1 MSIRTKPTD
10 DIELELRNKGYRFI
24 IGVDEAGRGPLLGPV
39 AAAAVIIPEGVDTS
53 EFNDSKKLT
62 EKKREKLAD
71 YIKNTCKY
79 SVAMVDA
86 NIIDQINIR
95 EATKLA
101 MRKAIN
107 DLDITDNAIA
117 IVDGNFIPDF
127 TVIPCKAIIGGDA
140 ESVSIAAAS
149 ILAKT
154 ARDAWVM
161 EFHKEYPA
169 YCANRH
175 KGYGTKIHREILEM
189 IGPSPEHRKSFRG
202 V

>member
-1 MSIRTKPTD
+1 MKTKPTD
-10 DIELELRNKGYRFI
+10 DIEFELRNKGYRFI

-62 EKKREKLAD
+62 EKKREKLSE
-71 YIKNTCKY
+71 YIKETCKY
-79 SVAMVDA
+79 SISMVHAD
-86 NIIDQINIR
+86 IIDQINIR
-95 EATKLA
+95 ESTKLA
-101 MRKAIN
+101 MRQAIN
-107 DLDITDNAIA
+107 GLEVYKDAIA
-117 IVDGNFIPDF
+117 IVDGNFVPEL
-127 TVIPCKAIIGGDA
+127 VNVPCQAVVGGDA
-140 ESVSIAAAS
+140 VSVSIAAAS
-149 ILAKT
+149 VLAKVE
-154 ARDAWVM
+154 RDAWVM
-161 EFHKEYPA
+161 DFHKKYPA